1 MFREKIP
8 PDQGMLFV
16 YGREDFH
23 AIWMKNTLVSL
34 DILWLDGQQRVI
46 HIEAF
51 VPPCKGDPCPSYLPP
66 VPAVYVL
73 ELDSGTTSENGIR
86 LGDRLRFALPDRVLK
101 NVR

>member
-1 MFREKIP
+1 MFREKIL

-86 LGDRLRFALPDRVLK
+86 LGDRLRFALPDRILK